1 MQYTFALAGNQNSG
15 KTTLFNQL
23 TGSSQHVGNWPGV
36 TVEKKTGAM
45 LHHHHGQ
52 QTHLGLP
59 RRFRRAHENGQA
71 VPDKYSDVTIVDLP
85 GIYSLSPYSMEEI
98 VSRNFIVQEKPDVV
112 INIVDATNL
121 ERNLYLTLQLLQ
133 LGRPVVVALNMMDEV
148 RSHGDVIDL
157 TAMEKGLGVPVV
169 AICARKGEGL
179 DELVRRAMD
188 AAENHRLPPKLDI
201 CTGAAHKALHAIQH
215 LVEQPAQA
223 HGMTSRYAATK
234 LFEGDAPMMEELD
247 LSEDTRHII
256 EEILSAM
263 EREVGMERAAVMA
276 DTRYRFIEKLLSTCY
291 TRARE
296 EGATLTDRLDRV
308 LTHPLLAIPVFL
320 LMMLLVF
327 YITFGP
333 IGTWLADGFAALV
346 QQGVDAL
353 AAALADWGVAGWVR
367 SLLVDGALTG
377 VGSVLSF
384 LPTIL
389 LLFLLLSILE
399 DSGYMARAAFLMD
412 KPLRKL
418 GLNGRAFIPMMMGF
432 GCTVPAVMSARSMN
446 NQRDRRF
453 TILLTPF
460 MSCGAKVPIYAL
472 FTRAFFAG
480 HQVLVMSA
488 FYLTG
493 VVVAVVVGLI
503 LKRTAFHG
511 DAAPFIM
518 ELPAYRLPAPR
529 NVARQLWDK
538 ASDFLKRAF
547 TVIFLA
553 TMVVWFLQH
562 FTFTLSPAPDMAHS
576 MLGVIAGA
584 IAPVF
589 TPAGFGTVEASTA
602 VLTGV
607 MAKESVVSTLSVLA
621 GVDPDSAQMVTAL
634 HAVFPTVL
642 QAVSF
647 LTFVLLYMP
656 CVAAYAA
663 MRHEMESG
671 RLATLAVAGQ
681 TVLAWVAA
689 TLVFQV
695 GRLLGLG

>member
-1 MQYTFALAGNQNSG
+1 
-15 KTTLFNQL
+15 
-23 TGSSQHVGNWPGV
+23 
-36 TVEKKTGAM
+36 
-45 LHHHHGQ
+45 
-52 QTHLGLP
+52 
-59 RRFRRAHENGQA
+59 
-71 VPDKYSDVTIVDLP
+71 
-85 GIYSLSPYSMEEI
+85 
-98 VSRNFIVQEKPDVV
+98 
-112 INIVDATNL
+112 
-121 ERNLYLTLQLLQ
+121 
-133 LGRPVVVALNMMDEV
+133 
-148 RSHGDVIDL
+148 
-157 TAMEKGLGVPVV
+157 
-169 AICARKGEGL
+169 
-179 DELVRRAMD
+179 
-188 AAENHRLPPKLDI
+188 
-201 CTGAAHKALHAIQH
+201 
-215 LVEQPAQA
+215 
-223 HGMTSRYAATK
+223 
-234 LFEGDAPMMEELD
+234 
-247 LSEDTRHII
+247 
-256 EEILSAM
+256 
-263 EREVGMERAAVMA
+263 
-276 DTRYRFIEKLLSTCY
+276 
-291 TRARE
+291 
-296 EGATLTDRLDRV
+296 
-308 LTHPLLAIPVFL
+308 
-320 LMMLLVF
+320 
-327 YITFGP
+327 
-333 IGTWLADGFAALV
+333 
-346 QQGVDAL
+346 
-353 AAALADWGVAGWVR
+353 
-367 SLLVDGALTG
+367 
-377 VGSVLSF
+377 
-384 LPTIL
+384 
-389 LLFLLLSILE
+389 
-399 DSGYMARAAFLMD
+399 MD

-453 TILLTPF
+453 TIVLTPF

-493 VVVAVVVGLI
+493 VAVSIIVGLV

-589 TPAGFGTVEASTA
+589 NPAGFGTVEASTA

-634 HAVFPTVL
+634 HSVFPTVL

-656 CVAAYAA
+656 CVAAFAA